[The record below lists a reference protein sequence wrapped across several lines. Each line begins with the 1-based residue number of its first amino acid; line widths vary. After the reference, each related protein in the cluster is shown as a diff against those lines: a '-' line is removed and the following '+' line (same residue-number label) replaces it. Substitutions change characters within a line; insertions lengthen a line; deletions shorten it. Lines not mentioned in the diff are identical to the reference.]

1 MVRVRD
7 WRVFLGVGIVLGEV
21 GEKLVYRRCEAF
33 LEYVR
38 GDVIAFVV
46 GFLKLRFRDIVG
58 ERVL

>member
-1 MVRVRD
+1 M
-7 WRVFLGVGIVLGEV
+7 GEV